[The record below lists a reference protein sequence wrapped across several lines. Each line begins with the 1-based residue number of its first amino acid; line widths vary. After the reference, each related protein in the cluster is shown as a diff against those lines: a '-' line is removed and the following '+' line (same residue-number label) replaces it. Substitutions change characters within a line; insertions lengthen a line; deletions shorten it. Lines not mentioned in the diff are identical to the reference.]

1 MTQAGDLWTRCTG
14 SLRDQVSES
23 TWQLWLSGIEPV
35 AYTDGEFVLSVPNGL
50 IRERVES
57 RYLPMIEDTLANEV
71 GPPCAAASRCRTR
84 GPARRSSRPTE
95 QSSACPPE
103 PGPSPGQPEPAH
115 ARPGRDR
122 PAVQLDTK
130 FTFETFVA
138 ASSNRLAHAA
148 AQAVAETPGR
158 SYNPLFIY
166 GDSGLGK
173 THLLHAI
180 GNYVTENYPRRKVL
194 YVTTE
199 TFMNDFVDSLRTST
213 TLTFKRRY
221 RDCDVLLIDD
231 VQFMERKEGL
241 QEEFFHTYNDL
252 KGASKQIVLT
262 SDRPPKS
269 IETLEDRLRSRFL
282 SGLITEID
290 PPDLE
295 TRLAILRSKCL
306 SEHQDVPDDVLEFIA
321 SHVKDN
327 IRELEGAL
335 IRICAFANL
344 NKEPISLAQAEK
356 VLSDLVLAGE
366 PRRITP
372 QMILDATSAQL
383 RLLGRGH
390 LRSQPHPPAR
400 HRPPGRHVPDQ
411 GAHGLQLSGHR
422 AGLRQ
427 ARPHDRHPR
436 RGQDHRPDGGAPAD
450 LRPGHRADPEDPCRL
465 GLSHVPSRRRSPARI
480 VVCRGQSPWIR
491 GLTAWGPR
499 PACPQP
505 PQAPAGRDR
514 STPCPTHIAMGTA
527 IGAPS
532 RDADQSSTIHT
543 PYYLYKTP
551 FFPSPYE
558 GLGKPSKGQ
567 ASVKFRSERD
577 ALVDMLATASRAVG
591 GRGGSSPVLL
601 GLLLSCEGNALR

>member
-71 GPPCAAASRCRTR
+71 GSPVR
-84 GPARRSSRPTE
+84 GRLE
-95 QSSACPPE
+95 VQEPE
-103 PGPSPGQPEPAH
+103 PEMAPVAPEPSTDRVFGLPSEPAPEPAV
-115 ARPGRDR
+115 ARGGRES

-295 TRLAILRSKCL
+295 TRLAILRAKSL
-306 SEHQDVPDDVLEFIA
+306 SENQDVPDDVLNFIA
-321 SHVKDN
+321 VHVKDN

-335 IRICAFANL
+335 TRICAFANL

-372 QMILDATSAQL
+372 QIILDATSASYGFSVEAICGPSRTRPL
-383 RLLGRGH
+383 VT
-390 LRSQPHPPAR
+390 AR
-400 HRPPGRHVPDQ
+400 QVAMYLTRA
-411 GAHGLQLSGHR
+411 AHGLQLPRHR
-422 AGLRQ
+422 AGVR
-427 ARPHDRHPR
+427 
-436 RGQDHRPDGGAPAD
+436 
-450 LRPGHRADPEDPCRL
+450 
-465 GLSHVPSRRRSPARI
+465 
-480 VVCRGQSPWIR
+480 
-491 GLTAWGPR
+491 
-499 PACPQP
+499 
-505 PQAPAGRDR
+505 
-514 STPCPTHIAMGTA
+514 
-527 IGAPS
+527 
-532 RDADQSSTIHT
+532 
-543 PYYLYKTP
+543 
-551 FFPSPYE
+551 
-558 GLGKPSKGQ
+558 
-567 ASVKFRSERD
+567 
-577 ALVDMLATASRAVG
+577 
-591 GRGGSSPVLL
+591 
-601 GLLLSCEGNALR
+601 

>member
-1 MTQAGDLWTRCTG
+1 MLGAICQWPLVASPGTVYVHPITRTEDRSEHAGWTPRGGKGRSELAVTQAGDLWTRCTG

-35 AYTDGEFVLSVPNGL
+35 AYTDGEFVLAVPNGL

-71 GPPCAAASRCRTR
+71 GAPVRGRLEVLESGPPVEVVVEPS
-84 GPARRSSRPTE
+84 TE
-95 QSSACPPE
+95 QVFGLTPE
-103 PGPSPGQPEPAH
+103 PQPAPTPS
-115 ARPGRDR
+115 ARSGRES

-221 RDCDVLLIDD
+221 RECDVLLIDD

-295 TRLAILRSKCL
+295 TRLAILRAKSL
-306 SEHQDVPDDVLEFIA
+306 SEHQEVPDDVLEFIA
-321 SHVKDN
+321 SHVKNN

-335 IRICAFANL
+335 TRICAFANL
-344 NKEPISLAQAEK
+344 NKEPISLGQAEK

-372 QMILDATSAQL
+372 QTILDATSASYGFSVDAICGPSRTRPLVTARQVAMYL
-383 RLLGRGH
+383 TRVLTDYSYPAIGRVFGNRDH
-390 LRSQPHPPAR
+390 TTVIHAVDKITGQMQERRQIYEQVTELIQKI
-400 HRPPGRHVPDQ
+400 
-411 GAHGLQLSGHR
+411 R
-422 AGLRQ
+422 AGS
-427 ARPHDRHPR
+427 A
-436 RGQDHRPDGGAPAD
+436 
-450 LRPGHRADPEDPCRL
+450 
-465 GLSHVPSRRRSPARI
+465 
-480 VVCRGQSPWIR
+480 
-491 GLTAWGPR
+491 
-499 PACPQP
+499 
-505 PQAPAGRDR
+505 
-514 STPCPTHIAMGTA
+514 
-527 IGAPS
+527 
-532 RDADQSSTIHT
+532 
-543 PYYLYKTP
+543 
-551 FFPSPYE
+551 
-558 GLGKPSKGQ
+558 
-567 ASVKFRSERD
+567 
-577 ALVDMLATASRAVG
+577 
-591 GRGGSSPVLL
+591 
-601 GLLLSCEGNALR
+601 

>member
-1 MTQAGDLWTRCTG
+1 MLGEIPGSPLVGHGLTVYVQPIPRTKDRSEHRWTPRGEKGRSDGAVTQAGDLWTKCSG

-35 AYTDGEFVLSVPNGL
+35 AFTDGVFTLAVPNGL

-71 GPPCAAASRCRTR
+71 GAPVRGRLEVLDAVVASPTLGGPDGLSDRDSASASSGRRGLGPFGGTGAPEIGPDDLLGFPEEPDPLPAPVPDIRTD
-84 GPARRSSRPTE
+84 SR
-95 QSSACPPE
+95 A
-103 PGPSPGQPEPAH
+103 
-115 ARPGRDR
+115 GRDAS
-122 PAVQLDTK
+122 AVQLDTK

-180 GNYVTENYPRRKVL
+180 GNYVTENYARRKVL

-213 TLTFKRRY
+213 TLAFKRRY

-295 TRLAILRSKCL
+295 TRLAILRSKCV
-306 SEHQDVPDDVLEFIA
+306 SEHQHVPDDVLEFIA

-335 IRICAFANL
+335 IRIVAFAKL
-344 NKEPISLAQAEK
+344 NKEPISLAQAEH

-366 PRRITP
+366 PRRISP
-372 QMILDATSAQL
+372 QMILEATSASYGFSVDALCGPSRTRPLVTARQVAMYL
-383 RLLGRGH
+383 TRELTDYSYPAIGRVFGKRDH
-390 LRSQPHPPAR
+390 TTVIHAVDKIAGQMQERRQIYEQVTELIQKI
-400 HRPPGRHVPDQ
+400 
-411 GAHGLQLSGHR
+411 R
-422 AGLRQ
+422 AG
-427 ARPHDRHPR
+427 A
-436 RGQDHRPDGGAPAD
+436 A
-450 LRPGHRADPEDPCRL
+450 
-465 GLSHVPSRRRSPARI
+465 
-480 VVCRGQSPWIR
+480 
-491 GLTAWGPR
+491 
-499 PACPQP
+499 
-505 PQAPAGRDR
+505 
-514 STPCPTHIAMGTA
+514 
-527 IGAPS
+527 
-532 RDADQSSTIHT
+532 
-543 PYYLYKTP
+543 
-551 FFPSPYE
+551 
-558 GLGKPSKGQ
+558 
-567 ASVKFRSERD
+567 
-577 ALVDMLATASRAVG
+577 
-591 GRGGSSPVLL
+591 
-601 GLLLSCEGNALR
+601 

>member
-1 MTQAGDLWTRCTG
+1 MGAPADGSDLAGGPGLDEVFGLPADPTPAPVVTG
-14 SLRDQVSES
+14 
-23 TWQLWLSGIEPV
+23 
-35 AYTDGEFVLSVPNGL
+35 
-50 IRERVES
+50 
-57 RYLPMIEDTLANEV
+57 
-71 GPPCAAASRCRTR
+71 
-84 GPARRSSRPTE
+84 
-95 QSSACPPE
+95 
-103 PGPSPGQPEPAH
+103 GPS
-115 ARPGRDR
+115 GRMGR
-122 PAVQLDTK
+122 ESPAVQLDSK
-130 FTFETFVA
+130 FTFESFVA

-180 GNYVTENYPRRKVL
+180 GNYVTENYARRKVL

-213 TLTFKRRY
+213 TLAFKRRY

-321 SHVKDN
+321 SHVKNN

-335 IRICAFANL
+335 IRICAFAKL
-344 NKEPISLAQAEK
+344 NKEPISLTQAEQ

-366 PRRITP
+366 PRRISPQFILETTSTAYGFPVEALCGPSRTP
-372 QMILDATSAQL
+372 AA
-383 RLLGRGH
+383 G
-390 LRSQPHPPAR
+390 
-400 HRPPGRHVPDQ
+400 HRPPGRHVPDPR
-411 GAHGLQLSGHR
+411 AHGLQLSRHR
-422 AGLRQ
+422 PRLRQ
-427 ARPHDRHPR
+427 AGPHDGHPR
-436 RGQDHRPDGGAPAD
+436 RRQDRRPDAGAPAD
-450 LRPGHRADPEDPCRL
+450 LRAGHRADPKDPCRH
-465 GLSHVPSRRRSPARI
+465 GLRPLRSTSYPGALWFARGKGCGWSREPGDHGGRASPVVLRPRHSLRDRPSGGPHPMGTPIRPSRWAHP
-480 VVCRGQSPWIR
+480 V
-491 GLTAWGPR
+491 
-499 PACPQP
+499 
-505 PQAPAGRDR
+505 
-514 STPCPTHIAMGTA
+514 
-527 IGAPS
+527 
-532 RDADQSSTIHT
+532 SSTIHT
-543 PYYLYKTP
+543 PYYRYLSHVP
-551 FFPSPYE
+551 FPLE
-558 GLGKPSKGQ
+558 
-567 ASVKFRSERD
+567 
-577 ALVDMLATASRAVG
+577 MTSRT
-591 GRGGSSPVLL
+591 R
-601 GLLLSCEGNALR
+601 LRKDHRP

>member
-1 MTQAGDLWTRCTG
+1 MLGAICGWALVASTPRGVRSTNSPDRGSFRTSWLDAEGGEGAIGRAVIQAGDLWTRCTG
-14 SLRDQVSES
+14 SLRDQVSET
-23 TWQLWLSGIEPV
+23 TWQLWLSGIEPIGFR
-35 AYTDGEFVLSVPNGL
+35 DGVMVLSVPNGL
-50 IRERVES
+50 IRERIES

-71 GPPCAAASRCRTR
+71 GSPVR
-84 GPARRSSRPTE
+84 GRLEVHESELTGPVAEPDAIFGLPGDSEPV
-95 QSSACPPE
+95 PE
-103 PGPSPGQPEPAH
+103 PVRPA
-115 ARPGRDR
+115 ATRVGRESA
-122 PAVQLDTK
+122 AVQLDSK

-213 TLTFKRRY
+213 TLAFKRRY

-252 KGASKQIVLT
+252 KGASKQMVLT

-295 TRLAILRSKCL
+295 TRLAILRSKSM

-335 IRICAFANL
+335 TRICAFAKL
-344 NKEPISLAQAEK
+344 NNEPISLTQAEK

-366 PRRITP
+366 PRRISP
-372 QMILDATSAQL
+372 QMILDATAASYGFSVDALCGPSRTRPLVTARQVAMYL
-383 RLLGRGH
+383 TRELTDYSYPAIGRVFGKRDH
-390 LRSQPHPPAR
+390 TTVIHAVDKIAGQMQERRQIYEQVTELIQKI
-400 HRPPGRHVPDQ
+400 
-411 GAHGLQLSGHR
+411 R
-422 AGLRQ
+422 AG
-427 ARPHDRHPR
+427 
-436 RGQDHRPDGGAPAD
+436 
-450 LRPGHRADPEDPCRL
+450 
-465 GLSHVPSRRRSPARI
+465 
-480 VVCRGQSPWIR
+480 
-491 GLTAWGPR
+491 
-499 PACPQP
+499 
-505 PQAPAGRDR
+505 
-514 STPCPTHIAMGTA
+514 
-527 IGAPS
+527 
-532 RDADQSSTIHT
+532 SS
-543 PYYLYKTP
+543 
-551 FFPSPYE
+551 
-558 GLGKPSKGQ
+558 
-567 ASVKFRSERD
+567 
-577 ALVDMLATASRAVG
+577 
-591 GRGGSSPVLL
+591 
-601 GLLLSCEGNALR
+601 

>member
-1 MTQAGDLWTRCTG
+1 MLGAIWRSALVASAGTVYVHPITRTEDRSEHRGWTPRGEKGRSALAVNQAGDLWTRCTG

-35 AYTDGEFVLSVPNGL
+35 AFADGVFVLSVPNGL

-71 GPPCAAASRCRTR
+71 GTPVRGRLEVQETAAPVPAAS
-84 GPARRSSRPTE
+84 GPDGVLGLA
-95 QSSACPPE
+95 PE
-103 PGPSPGQPEPAH
+103 PLPQTEPHQSAKV
-115 ARPGRDR
+115 GRES
-122 PAVQLDTK
+122 PAVQLDSK

-213 TLTFKRRY
+213 TLAFKRRY

-335 IRICAFANL
+335 IRICAFAKL
-344 NKEPISLAQAEK
+344 NKEPISLAQAEQ

-372 QMILDATSAQL
+372 QMILDATAASYGFSVEAICGPSRTRPLVTARQVAMYLTRQL
-383 RLLGRGH
+383 TDYSYPAIGRVFGKRDH
-390 LRSQPHPPAR
+390 TTVIHAVDKIAGQMQERRQIYEQVTELIQKI
-400 HRPPGRHVPDQ
+400 
-411 GAHGLQLSGHR
+411 R
-422 AGLRQ
+422 AGS
-427 ARPHDRHPR
+427 A
-436 RGQDHRPDGGAPAD
+436 
-450 LRPGHRADPEDPCRL
+450 
-465 GLSHVPSRRRSPARI
+465 
-480 VVCRGQSPWIR
+480 
-491 GLTAWGPR
+491 
-499 PACPQP
+499 
-505 PQAPAGRDR
+505 
-514 STPCPTHIAMGTA
+514 
-527 IGAPS
+527 
-532 RDADQSSTIHT
+532 
-543 PYYLYKTP
+543 
-551 FFPSPYE
+551 
-558 GLGKPSKGQ
+558 
-567 ASVKFRSERD
+567 
-577 ALVDMLATASRAVG
+577 
-591 GRGGSSPVLL
+591 
-601 GLLLSCEGNALR
+601 

>member
-1 MTQAGDLWTRCTG
+1 VNQAADLWTKCTG
-14 SLRDQVSES
+14 SLREQVSDS

-35 AYTDGEFVLSVPNGL
+35 EYADGVFVLEVPNGL

-71 GPPCAAASRCRTR
+71 GSPVRGRLQVQEKPPRAPSDSGMAVVA
-84 GPARRSSRPTE
+84 
-95 QSSACPPE
+95 E
-103 PGPSPGQPEPAH
+103 PGLDEVFGLPADAHPAPAEGGARAAPGNGKS
-115 ARPGRDR
+115 GREGA
-122 PAVQLDTK
+122 AVQLDPK

-166 GDSGLGK
+166 GESGLGK

-180 GNYVTENYPRRKVL
+180 GNYVTENYSRRKVL

-199 TFMNDFVDSLRTST
+199 TFMNDFVDSLRTAT
-213 TLTFKRRY
+213 TLAFKRRY

-306 SEHQDVPDDVLEFIA
+306 SMQENVPDDVLEFIA

-335 IRICAFANL
+335 IRICAFAKL
-344 NKEPISLAQAEK
+344 NKEPISLGQAEQ
-356 VLSDLVLAGE
+356 VLSDLVTAGE
-366 PRRITP
+366 PRRISP
-372 QMILDATSAQL
+372 QFILETTAASYGFSIDAICGPSRTRPLVTARQVAMYLTRELTDYSYPAI
-383 RLLGRGH
+383 GRVFGKRDH
-390 LRSQPHPPAR
+390 TTVIHAVDKIAGQMQERRQIYEQVTELIQKI
-400 HRPPGRHVPDQ
+400 
-411 GAHGLQLSGHR
+411 R
-422 AGLRQ
+422 AGS
-427 ARPHDRHPR
+427 A
-436 RGQDHRPDGGAPAD
+436 
-450 LRPGHRADPEDPCRL
+450 
-465 GLSHVPSRRRSPARI
+465 
-480 VVCRGQSPWIR
+480 
-491 GLTAWGPR
+491 
-499 PACPQP
+499 
-505 PQAPAGRDR
+505 
-514 STPCPTHIAMGTA
+514 
-527 IGAPS
+527 
-532 RDADQSSTIHT
+532 
-543 PYYLYKTP
+543 
-551 FFPSPYE
+551 
-558 GLGKPSKGQ
+558 
-567 ASVKFRSERD
+567 
-577 ALVDMLATASRAVG
+577 
-591 GRGGSSPVLL
+591 
-601 GLLLSCEGNALR
+601 

>member
-1 MTQAGDLWTRCTG
+1 MAAAVTQAGDLWTRCTG
-14 SLRDQVSES
+14 SFREQVSES

-35 AYTDGEFVLSVPNGL
+35 AFTDGVFVLSVPNGL

-71 GPPCAAASRCRTR
+71 GSPVR
-84 GPARRSSRPTE
+84 GRLEVQELEVPGPVAGPQTTLG
-95 QSSACPPE
+95 SSAEPE
-103 PGPSPGQPEPAH
+103 PEPERHPAP
-115 ARPGRDR
+115 AQATRQGRES
-122 PAVQLDTK
+122 PAVQLDSK

-180 GNYVTENYPRRKVL
+180 GNYVTENYSRRKVL

-213 TLTFKRRY
+213 TLAFKRRY

-295 TRLAILRSKCL
+295 TRLAILRSKSL
-306 SEHQDVPDDVLEFIA
+306 SENQEVPDDVLTFIA
-321 SHVKDN
+321 SHVKNN

-335 IRICAFANL
+335 IRISAFGKL
-344 NKEPISLAQAEK
+344 NKQPISLAEAEH
-356 VLSDLVLAGE
+356 VLADLVLAGE
-366 PRRITP
+366 PRRISP
-372 QMILDATSAQL
+372 QMILDATSASYGFSVEALCGPSRTRPLVTARQVAMYL
-383 RLLGRGH
+383 TRELTDYSYPAIGRVFGERDH
-390 LRSQPHPPAR
+390 TTVIHAVDKITGQMQERRQIYEQVTELI
-400 HRPPGRHVPDQ
+400 
-411 GAHGLQLSGHR
+411 LKIR
-422 AGLRQ
+422 AGS
-427 ARPHDRHPR
+427 A
-436 RGQDHRPDGGAPAD
+436 
-450 LRPGHRADPEDPCRL
+450 
-465 GLSHVPSRRRSPARI
+465 
-480 VVCRGQSPWIR
+480 
-491 GLTAWGPR
+491 
-499 PACPQP
+499 
-505 PQAPAGRDR
+505 
-514 STPCPTHIAMGTA
+514 
-527 IGAPS
+527 
-532 RDADQSSTIHT
+532 
-543 PYYLYKTP
+543 
-551 FFPSPYE
+551 
-558 GLGKPSKGQ
+558 
-567 ASVKFRSERD
+567 
-577 ALVDMLATASRAVG
+577 
-591 GRGGSSPVLL
+591 
-601 GLLLSCEGNALR
+601 

>member
-1 MTQAGDLWTRCTG
+1 MLGAICASALVAPAGTVYVRPITRTEDRSEHGGWTPRGEKGRSAVAVTQAGDLWTKCTG

-35 AYTDGEFVLSVPNGL
+35 AYTDGIFVLSVPNGL

-71 GPPCAAASRCRTR
+71 GSPVRGRLEVQELEPVPAETTPDQTILGLPPETAAA
-84 GPARRSSRPTE
+84 PT
-95 QSSACPPE
+95 
-103 PGPSPGQPEPAH
+103 PEPAQ
-115 ARPGRDR
+115 PGRVGR
-122 PAVQLDTK
+122 ESPAVQLDSK

-213 TLTFKRRY
+213 TLAFKRRY

-295 TRLAILRSKCL
+295 TRLAILRSKSL
-306 SEHQDVPDDVLEFIA
+306 SEHQEVPDDVLEFIA

-335 IRICAFANL
+335 TRICAFAKL
-344 NKEPISLAQAEK
+344 NNEPISLSQAEQ

-372 QMILDATSAQL
+372 QMILDTTAASYGFSVEAICGPSRTRPLVTARQVAMYLTRELTDYSYPAI
-383 RLLGRGH
+383 GRVFGKRDH
-390 LRSQPHPPAR
+390 TTVIHAVDKIAGQMQERRQIYEQVTELIQKI
-400 HRPPGRHVPDQ
+400 
-411 GAHGLQLSGHR
+411 R
-422 AGLRQ
+422 AGS
-427 ARPHDRHPR
+427 A
-436 RGQDHRPDGGAPAD
+436 
-450 LRPGHRADPEDPCRL
+450 
-465 GLSHVPSRRRSPARI
+465 
-480 VVCRGQSPWIR
+480 
-491 GLTAWGPR
+491 
-499 PACPQP
+499 
-505 PQAPAGRDR
+505 
-514 STPCPTHIAMGTA
+514 
-527 IGAPS
+527 
-532 RDADQSSTIHT
+532 
-543 PYYLYKTP
+543 
-551 FFPSPYE
+551 
-558 GLGKPSKGQ
+558 
-567 ASVKFRSERD
+567 
-577 ALVDMLATASRAVG
+577 
-591 GRGGSSPVLL
+591 
-601 GLLLSCEGNALR
+601 

>member
-35 AYTDGEFVLSVPNGL
+35 AFADGVFVLSVPNGL

-71 GPPCAAASRCRTR
+71 GAPVR
-84 GPARRSSRPTE
+84 GRLE
-95 QSSACPPE
+95 VQE
-103 PGPSPGQPEPAH
+103 PEPAARSETTPEPDLRRRPPSRRSGAAPSPAQP
-115 ARPGRDR
+115 ARPGRES

-213 TLTFKRRY
+213 TLAFKRRY

-295 TRLAILRSKCL
+295 TRLAILRSKSL

-335 IRICAFANL
+335 IRICAFAKL
-344 NKEPISLAQAEK
+344 NNEPISLAQAEK

-366 PRRITP
+366 PRRISP
-372 QMILDATSAQL
+372 QMILDATAASYGFSVEAICGPSRTRPLVTARQVAMYL
-383 RLLGRGH
+383 TRELTDYSYPAIGRVFGKRDH
-390 LRSQPHPPAR
+390 TTVIHAVDKIAGQMQERRQIYEQVTELIQKI
-400 HRPPGRHVPDQ
+400 
-411 GAHGLQLSGHR
+411 R
-422 AGLRQ
+422 AGS
-427 ARPHDRHPR
+427 A
-436 RGQDHRPDGGAPAD
+436 
-450 LRPGHRADPEDPCRL
+450 
-465 GLSHVPSRRRSPARI
+465 
-480 VVCRGQSPWIR
+480 
-491 GLTAWGPR
+491 
-499 PACPQP
+499 
-505 PQAPAGRDR
+505 
-514 STPCPTHIAMGTA
+514 
-527 IGAPS
+527 
-532 RDADQSSTIHT
+532 
-543 PYYLYKTP
+543 
-551 FFPSPYE
+551 
-558 GLGKPSKGQ
+558 
-567 ASVKFRSERD
+567 
-577 ALVDMLATASRAVG
+577 
-591 GRGGSSPVLL
+591 
-601 GLLLSCEGNALR
+601 